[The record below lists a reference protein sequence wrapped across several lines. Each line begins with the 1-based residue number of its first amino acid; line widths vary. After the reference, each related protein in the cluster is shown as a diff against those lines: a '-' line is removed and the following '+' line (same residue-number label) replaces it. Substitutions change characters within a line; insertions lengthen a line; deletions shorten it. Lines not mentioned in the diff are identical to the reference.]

1 MTASPSRFNRQR
13 IHSILSATLLLAL
26 CLSTCGGLAFGGQLN
41 RFEFTQPQMG
51 VPFRIVLYAANADQ
65 ARTAAEAAYARI
77 ADLNQIL
84 SNYETDSE
92 LSLLG
97 YQSGKASW
105 TRVSPDLFR
114 IITRAQALAAETEG
128 AFDLTI
134 GPLAAA
140 WRNARRTHRFPDRN
154 QLERF
159 QRRVGWQHLKL
170 NHSRQQVWLSRA
182 GMRLD
187 PGGIAK
193 GDALDQA
200 LIVLRQEGIHHA
212 LVAGAGDI
220 AVSAPP
226 PNRSA
231 WRIALVEIS
240 PDSEKLYLDLAHQA
254 VATSGD
260 LYQFVE
266 IDGIRYSHIV
276 DPETGLGLTERR
288 LVSVIAP
295 NGITADSLATA
306 FSVLPLN
313 RIPAVWRNYPKTAV
327 RLVRMTDEQPEV
339 RNFGSFPT
347 HRKP

>member
-1 MTASPSRFNRQR
+1 MTTTPSRSYRQTARR
-13 IHSILSATLLLAL
+13 IVLAILLLA
-26 CLSTCGGLAFGGQLN
+26 TCWPVCSGLASDPALD

-51 VPFRIVLYAANADQ
+51 VPFRIVLYAASADHGKK
-65 ARTAAEAAYARI
+65 AAKASFARI
-77 ADLNQIL
+77 AKLNHIL

-92 LSLLG
+92 LSRLG
-97 YQSGKASW
+97 YHSGKASW
-105 TRVSPDLFR
+105 TPVSPDLFR

-140 WRNARRTHRFPDRN
+140 WRNARRTHRFPDRD
-154 QLERF
+154 QLKRF
-159 QRRVGWQHLKL
+159 QQRVGWHYLKL
-170 NHSRQQVWLSRA
+170 DYSRQQVWLSRA

-212 LVAGAGDI
+212 LIAGAGDI

-226 PNRSA
+226 PNRPA
-231 WRIALVEIS
+231 WRIELVEINPGS
-240 PDSEKLYLDLAHQA
+240 DKLYLDLAHQA
-254 VATSGD
+254 IATSGD

-266 IDGIRYSHIV
+266 IDGVRYSHIV
-276 DPETGLGLTERR
+276 NPHTGLGLTERR

-295 NGITADSLATA
+295 DGITADSLATA
-306 FSVLPLN
+306 FSVLPLD
-313 RIPAVWRNYPKTAV
+313 RIPAVWQNHPQTAV
-327 RLVRMTDEQPEV
+327 RLVQMNDERPET
-339 RNFGSFPT
+339 RTFGSFPAY
-347 HRKP
+347 PNP